1 MSNHFKNWLLA
12 TTLSGALLAAAPAS
26 AQGRP
31 DMGKLAATGGVS
43 QVEGAGGGGL
53 VPWALITGY
62 GTRDSWG
69 GNVHATILRTQDYSL
84 DSVGVALGFADRVEV
99 SLAQQ
104 HLKGSLAPLDR
115 LSLKQDILGVKLKI
129 AGDALYDQDLIM
141 PQLAVG
147 AMVKRHRGVTGLGA
161 LGVSNATD
169 LGARDNGAVDVYVA
183 ATKIVLDSSLLLNGT
198 MRATKANQMGLLGFG
213 GERGNRYR
221 LMPEVSAA
229 YVFSRELVAG
239 VEYRHRPHNLGVDR
253 EKANY
258 DVFVAWFPSKHLSL
272 TAAYVVLGDITVFN
286 PTRQRGLYVS
296 VQAGF

>member
-1 MSNHFKNWLLA
+1 MSNYFSKSLPGVLLLA
-12 TTLSGALLAAAPAS
+12 SILASAPAC
-26 AQGRP
+26 AQRRP
-31 DMGKLAATGGVS
+31 DMGKLIATGGVS

-69 GNVHATILRTQDYSL
+69 ANAHLTVLRTQDYSL
-84 DSVGVALGFADRVEV
+84 DSVGVAVGIADRVEV

-104 HLKGSLAPLDR
+104 HLKGSLAPLDA
-115 LSLKQDILGVKLKI
+115 LGLTQDIVGIKLKI
-129 AGDALYDQDLIM
+129 TGDAVYDQDLFM

-147 AMVKRHRGVTGLGA
+147 ALYKRHRGIDGLNA
-161 LGVSNATD
+161 LGVSSVTH
-169 LGARDNGAVDVYVA
+169 LGAKDDSGVDVYIA

-198 MRATKANQMGLLGFG
+198 LRATKANQMGLLGFG
-213 GERGNRYR
+213 GERGNRTR
-221 LMPEVSAA
+221 LMPEVSVA
-229 YVFSRELVAG
+229 YMLSRKLVAG

-258 DVFVAWFPSKHLSL
+258 DAFVAWFPNKHLSV

-286 PTRQRGLYVS
+286 PKRQRGAYLS